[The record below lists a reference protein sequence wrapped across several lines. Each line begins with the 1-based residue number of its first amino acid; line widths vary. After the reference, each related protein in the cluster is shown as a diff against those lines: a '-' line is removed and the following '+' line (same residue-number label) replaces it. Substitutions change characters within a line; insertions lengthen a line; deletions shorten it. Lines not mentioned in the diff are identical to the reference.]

1 MKAVL
6 LIVIS
11 LLYFSSTMNAE
22 EKDDEFFSTV
32 IGINYNYSTENDDA
46 FLGFDL
52 QLKESYK
59 RFIIGFDTGI
69 FYGLESPD
77 DISLFTIRP
86 SLGFYA
92 YGDNKSTF
100 KVIMSM
106 SSGLLVGEDLKNGMT
121 PYGTMSS
128 IGFDVFYK
136 KVGLTVR
143 GINAN
148 SSVYNNRFGQIGF
161 KFGF

>member
-1 MKAVL
+1 MKAVF
-6 LIVIS
+6 IVFFI
-11 LLYFSSTMNAE
+11 FSSFSLYSE
-22 EKDDEFFSTV
+22 EKDDDQFFSTV
-32 IGINYNYSTENDDA
+32 IGINYNYSVEDDDA

-100 KVIMSM
+100 KIIMSM

-128 IGFDVFYK
+128 FGFDFVYK
-136 KVGLTVR
+136 QVGLTVR
-143 GINAN
+143 GINVN

>member
-1 MKAVL
+1 MKAVFIVF
-6 LIVIS
+6 LI
-11 LLYFSSTMNAE
+11 FSSFSLYSE
-22 EKDDEFFSTV
+22 EKDDDEFFSIV
-32 IGINYNYSTENDDA
+32 IGTNYNYSTENDDA

-59 RFIIGFDTGI
+59 KFIIGFDTGI

-92 YGDNKSTF
+92 FGNNKSTF
-100 KVIMSM
+100 KIIMSM

-136 KVGLTVR
+136 QVGLTVR
-143 GINAN
+143 GINVN
-148 SSVYNNRFGQIGF
+148 STVYNNRFGQIGF